1 MRVAAGAV
9 LALVMASAAG
19 AQEAPESEPASAPE
33 RWGFELNLALTSS
46 SGNDEISVF
55 DTDGRITHLQTDA
68 LKLDW
73 TGRIR
78 YGRSEGE
85 DVAQNMQ
92 SGLTVE
98 LAPRARWSPFLVG
111 RAEKDPFK
119 KLDLRTSSG
128 AGVRY
133 RLLDRDHVVMTLSG
147 AALHS
152 YENLEVPATDPLTQE
167 RTHHARWRWIGE
179 GSYRMGEAVEAEHR
193 TYYEPVWDRGS
204 DYLMEVQNTV
214 RFRFSDRLSFRVA
227 HSFQRDSTPPAEV
240 EENSSVLTLGVGFKT
255 RF

>member
-1 MRVAAGAV
+1 MKVVAGAA
-9 LALVMASAAG
+9 LALVMASGAA
-19 AQEAPESEPASAPE
+19 AQEAPAAEAPPAD

-68 LKLDW
+68 LKLNW

-92 SGLTVE
+92 TALTLE
-98 LAPRARWSPFLVG
+98 LAPNGRWSPFLLG

-119 KLDLRTSSG
+119 RLDVRTSSG
-128 AGVRY
+128 AGIRY
-133 RLLDRDHVVMTLSG
+133 RLLERDHAELTLSG

-152 YENLEVPATDPLTQE
+152 YENLEVAAADPLTQE
-167 RTHHARWRWIGE
+167 RTHNARWRWIGE
-179 GSYRMGEAVEAEHR
+179 GSYQVGETVDAEHR
-193 TYYEPVWDRGS
+193 TYYEPVWNHGA

-214 RFRFSDRLSFRVA
+214 QFRVNDNVSFRVS
-227 HSFQRDSTPPAEV
+227 HSFQRDSTPPPEV